1 MSQYF
6 YIHPENPQ
14 PRNICQAINIIN
26 KGGVI
31 VYPTDSGYAIG
42 CHLDDKSAVDRI
54 RLIRRLNDKHHFTL
68 MCRDLS
74 EISRYA
80 IVDNINYRLLKSHTP
95 GGYTFILE
103 ASREIPRRLRH
114 PKRKTIGI
122 RIPDNNIALALLEE
136 LDAPLISSSLIL
148 PNDEL
153 PMSDPYEIQL
163 QLEKQV
169 DLIID
174 GGHCGNESTTVVD
187 LIQSPPE
194 ILRQGQGDT
203 DWLRY

>member
-14 PRNICQAINIIN
+14 PRNIRQAVEIID
-26 KGGVI
+26 KGGVVI
-31 VYPTDSGYAIG
+31 YPTDSGYAIG

-54 RLIRRLNDKHHFTL
+54 RLIRRLDDKHHFTL

-80 IVDNINYRLLKSHTP
+80 VVDNINYRLLKAHTP
-95 GGYTFILE
+95 GHYTFILE

-114 PKRKTIGI
+114 FKRKTIGI

-136 LDAPLISSSLIL
+136 LDSPIISSSLIL
-148 PNDEL
+148 PNDDL

-163 QLEKQV
+163 QLENQV

-174 GGHCGNESTTVVD
+174 GGHSGNASTTVID
-187 LIQSPPE
+187 LMASPPE
-194 ILRQGQGDT
+194 ILRQGQGDAS
-203 DWLRY
+203 WLG